1 MSPGGRPNVGPNRH
15 AAVGAA
21 CMPRQISMLDAMP
34 ASLAPPKMPTLV
46 RWPCFLG
53 DSESNFLRTL
63 LLASFFH
70 KHAVISHLVWGTKHI
85 ILPVC
90 FGWCLDHRPTR
101 GAIYRVSLGVN
112 GRVPFISSNLGDQD
126 GDPGGKNGTY
136 SYLLLHLSHLLKQGF
151 HKYSPLGGL

>member
-1 MSPGGRPNVGPNRH
+1 MDKTSHPVAS
-15 AAVGAA
+15 AAVGAKTNFVVGSHA
-21 CMPRQISMLDAMP
+21 CFAEDAHSTP
-34 ASLAPPKMPTLV
+34 LV

-85 ILPVC
+85 ILPIC

-101 GAIYRVSLGVN
+101 GAIYRVSLSVN
-112 GRVPFISSNLGDQD
+112 GQVPFISSNLGDQD
-126 GDPGGKNGTY
+126 GDPGGGKNGTY
-136 SYLLLHLSHLLKQGF
+136 TYLLLHLSRF
-151 HKYSPLGGL
+151 ASSETGLP